1 MNTSAQGALMKPIPV
16 LLVTHDDL
24 LWRHWSA
31 LDAARWQPV
40 RGAALSDLQGW
51 RQQGRTLV
59 VLDTGVPGLPPWNAP
74 EWNATMAGLR
84 LVVASPHPSDEEGT
98 RVLAAGAHGYRHSH
112 APVSSLAQTLEV
124 VASDGIW
131 MGRSLV
137 TRLLKMVSEHGEDSE
152 EAWDGGLLTD
162 REITVAECAANGQA
176 NAQIADQLGI
186 TERTVK
192 AHLSSAFDKL
202 KVSDRLQLALLVH
215 GISARPTPRAR
226 AIT

>member
-16 LLVTHDDL
+16 LLVAHDDL

-51 RQQGRTLV
+51 REQGRTLV

-74 EWNATMAGLR
+74 EWSATMAGLR

>member
-74 EWNATMAGLR
+74 EWSATMAGLR